1 MIQFPVSSQQG
12 VIDSLNYVLSG
23 PQSSGQNFAGYS
35 FSGDGLQY
43 DLTGSYRAPFTQPN
57 YNSPGVPNIPLYIA
71 PVSISTIEF
80 LDSRTLK
87 ATFTTPY
94 APGGSPFK
102 QGMAYGLTG
111 TGFSNPA
118 YDDLVTNDAFRI
130 GIVNSTDTYITMRLT
145 DAVTPLASAT
155 GGTIGVNSMKLKLST
170 DCNAKV
176 TVTGGQDRVVI
187 AAQLNNQIFVDPA
200 FPGSFYYEVYINRYK
215 AESNN
220 DPTNPDYIFNPDAT
234 IAFKSKLLSTLT
246 LEPQETIFTS
256 IIDQPVPG
264 YYWYILE
271 VVYRDNAGGVIVTNS
286 ILTQRSFS
294 AQVLKP

>member
-1 MIQFPVSSQQG
+1 MPQFPV
-12 VIDSLNYVLSG
+12 IDHQWTIDAINYVLSG
-23 PQSSGQNFAGYS
+23 PQGSGQNFAGYS

-43 DLTGSYRAPFTQPN
+43 DLLGSYRSPFTAAN
-57 YNSPGVPNIPLYIA
+57 TNSPGVPNVPLYIA

-80 LDSRTLK
+80 VDNRTLK

-94 APGGSPFK
+94 APGGNPFI
-102 QGMAYGLTG
+102 QGMAYGLEG
-111 TGFSNPA
+111 TGFSDPT

-130 GIVNSTDTYITMRLT
+130 GIVTATDTYITMRLT

-155 GGTIGVNSMKLKLST
+155 GGTIGVNNMELKLST
-170 DCNAKV
+170 DCNARV
-176 TVTGGQDRVVI
+176 TVTGGQDRVVL
-187 AAQLNNQIFVDPA
+187 AAQLNNQIFTDPA

-220 DPTNPDYIFNPDAT
+220 DPTNPDYYFNPDAT

-256 IIDQPVPG
+256 IIDTPVPG

-294 AQVLKP
+294 AQVVKP